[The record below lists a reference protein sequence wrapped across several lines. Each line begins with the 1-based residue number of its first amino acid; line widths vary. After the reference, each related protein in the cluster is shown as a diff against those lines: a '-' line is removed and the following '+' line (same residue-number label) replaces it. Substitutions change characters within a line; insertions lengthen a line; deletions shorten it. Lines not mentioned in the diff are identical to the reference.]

1 MEENKT
7 FSRQLLGK
15 TVVTKSGKKFGEIG
29 NVVFE
34 IRTGELI
41 QMVLKNP
48 APYIEKLNLEKD
60 SEGNMLIPFSSVIAL
75 GDFVVISEED
85 II

>member
-15 TVVTKSGKKFGEIG
+15 TVVTKSGKKFGEVG

>member
-1 MEENKT
+1 MDKNKT
-7 FSRQLLGK
+7 FSKNLLGK

-29 NVVFE
+29 NIVFE

-48 APYIEKLNLEKD
+48 TPYIENLSLEKD
-60 SEGNMLIPFSSVIAL
+60 AEGNLLIPFSSVLAL